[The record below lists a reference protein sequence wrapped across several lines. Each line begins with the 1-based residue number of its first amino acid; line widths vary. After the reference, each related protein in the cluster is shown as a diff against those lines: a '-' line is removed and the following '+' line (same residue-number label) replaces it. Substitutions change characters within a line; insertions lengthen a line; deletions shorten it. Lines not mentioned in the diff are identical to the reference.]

1 MSIAF
6 PANGVDTQCSRQ
18 CPGMPASPTPA
29 IMRCHQTSL
38 ASPWLSCISL
48 ITSEAGDYFW
58 MVISHWYSLF
68 SKMSLSFVHISIEL
82 FFSFEFYKNSF
93 YIFPSLTFI
102 SQLYGML
109 SQRSF
114 SFLCCHRLS
123 IFFSPF
129 LCLSV
134 YTHLHTGRGKMLKKR
149 HHWLLLGCGRLR
161 WFVAHFSVFFCMAFF
176 FLVKSIIILIKNSCF
191 FKSSSMAPG
200 FTSFLEKVY
209 NV

>member
-82 FFSFEFYKNSF
+82 FFSFEFYN
-93 YIFPSLTFI
+93 YIAM
-102 SQLYGML
+102 YMYK
-109 SQRSF
+109 
-114 SFLCCHRLS
+114 
-123 IFFSPF
+123 
-129 LCLSV
+129 SV
-134 YTHLHTGRGKMLKKR
+134 
-149 HHWLLLGCGRLR
+149 W
-161 WFVAHFSVFFCMAFF
+161 
-176 FLVKSIIILIKNSCF
+176 
-191 FKSSSMAPG
+191 G
-200 FTSFLEKVY
+200 F
-209 NV
+209 